1 MVSEEVAVQFKK
13 LLVKPG
19 KKFKLSDCDTSYNGE
34 AITKEEAQQLLE
46 QGLEHLAEIQDKL
59 YAHNRFSVLIIL
71 QAMDAAGKD
80 SAIKHMLSGLNPTGV
95 RVYSFKTPTSAELD
109 HYYLWRHNIALPA
122 RGEIAIHN
130 RSHYENVLITKVHP
144 EYILNENLP
153 GIHSVEDIDKHFWR
167 ERYKQ
172 IRRFEKNLHENGTII
187 LKFFLHV
194 SKKEQ
199 KKRFLERIDN
209 PTKNWKF
216 SLGDLKERAHWDNYQ
231 KAYEDALRATSR
243 DHAPWFVIPADD
255 KWYAR
260 LAMVSILY
268 KQFQALN
275 IEYPSVT
282 EAQKAELEKAKAQLL
297 AEKESITRS
306 SRKKD
311 Q

>member
-19 KKFKLSDCDTSYNGE
+19 KKFKLSACDTSYNGE
-34 AITKEEAQQLLE
+34 AITKEEAEQLLE

-95 RVYSFKTPTSAELD
+95 RVYSFKTPSSTELD

-153 GIHSVEDIDKHFWR
+153 GIQSVKDVDKHFWKQ
-167 ERYKQ
+167 RYKQ

-216 SLGDLKERAHWDNYQ
+216 SLGDLKERAHWDEYQ
-231 KAYEDALRATSR
+231 KAYEDALEATSR

-268 KQFQALN
+268 KQFQALS

-297 AEKESITRS
+297 AEKE
-306 SRKKD
+306 
-311 Q
+311 